1 MTEFRLRPQSRVA
14 SSDIIWHSNEI
25 HPQRVIRVMAKIT
38 IRLSHL
44 FAATF
49 WIAVSLAAWTTWST
63 HAPSYPVNRPVEPRA
78 FFAMAHYFLL
88 FAAPFAAIGSLA
100 GLTGRAF
107 LLGSLVA
114 LLCLLWRI

>member
-1 MTEFRLRPQSRVA
+1 M
-14 SSDIIWHSNEI
+14 
-25 HPQRVIRVMAKIT
+25 IRVMAKLT

-49 WIAVSLAAWTTWST
+49 WTAAALAAWTTWSA

-78 FFAMAHYFLL
+78 LFAMAHYFLL

-100 GLTGRAF
+100 GRMGRAF
-107 LLGSLVA
+107 LLGCLVA
-114 LLCLLWRI
+114 WLSLLWRM

>member
-1 MTEFRLRPQSRVA
+1 M
-14 SSDIIWHSNEI
+14 
-25 HPQRVIRVMAKIT
+25 IRVMAKIT

-49 WIAVSLAAWTTWST
+49 WIAISLAAWTTWST

-78 FFAMAHYFLL
+78 FFAMAHNFLL

-107 LLGSLVA
+107 LLGCLVA
-114 LLCLLWRI
+114 LLSLLWRM